1 MTEGYIKFNCIWDQA
16 KVSFPAS
23 EYRQLEKARSELY
36 SFGLIGAYPDG
47 VGFGNIS
54 MRSKDDRSFIISGSA
69 TGGLSKL
76 VPEDYSLVTD
86 YRITHNTIFC
96 TGLIQASS
104 ESLTHAAIYQSVSH
118 VGAVIHVHCLWLW
131 EKLIDKY
138 PTTAAGIEYGTPEMA
153 RAVGQ
158 LASNIKDDEDK
169 LIVMGGHREGILA
182 FGHHIKDAM
191 QSIISVYDQYQHS

>member
-16 KVSFPAS
+16 KVLFPAS

-36 SFGLIGAYPDG
+36 ALGLIGAYPDG
-47 VGFGNIS
+47 IGFGNIS
-54 MRSKDDRSFIISGSA
+54 VRSKDDRSFIISGSA

-104 ESLTHAAIYQSVSH
+104 ESLTHAAIYQSVPH
-118 VGAVIHVHCLWLW
+118 MGAVIHIHCLWLW
-131 EKLIDKY
+131 EKLINKY
-138 PTTAAGIEYGTPEMA
+138 PTTAVGIEYGTPEMA
-153 RAVGQ
+153 QAVGQ
-158 LASNIKDDEDK
+158 LACNIKDDEEK
-169 LIVMGGHREGILA
+169 IIVMGGHKEGILA
-182 FGHHIKDAM
+182 FGHHINDAM
-191 QSIISVYDQYQHS
+191 QSIISVYDHYQHC